1 MSTKIVNEIFAKAR
15 NATYYAF
22 DEEFYTILGGP
33 SPDIEEVALGSKHL
47 YYEGGGWL
55 FDRNE
60 VWMASEILTVISVL
74 NLETYRTTTLDI
86 PALRDTNPV
95 GFDYHDGLVY
105 VACAGNETT
114 PNGALAVYAV
124 DPGTLEVT
132 PILNNFFGLRTL
144 VADDITIVKPNTAEG
159 ATSCTVPGETNIFFT
174 SFSLGSQGFPFTL
187 PETLPNAGWRFS
199 PQPQSLQG
207 AIARADVKS
216 PNGICVDPS
225 GRCLYVTDT
234 DAPQNRGNA
243 IAGGGAQSSGS
254 SAIFRFDLDEDCI
267 PYNKKL
273 IDLVRSYADGL
284 HIDDYGR
291 IWTAEYDGIVVRKRR
306 GKILGVSMHCWTE
319 RLPQWRTLRWPEIN

>member
-1 MSTKIVNEIFAKAR
+1 MDLKCCCRWARCSKTPSQCPPLVSLSQAATPIFYHSHTSAPQPSFGNLTTNWLSTKTVNDTVNENFAKAR
-15 NATYYAF
+15 NATYYTF

-33 SPDIEEVALGSKHL
+33 SPDIEEVASGPKHL

-60 VWMASEILTVISVL
+60 VWMASEIPTVISVL

-132 PILNNFFGLRTL
+132 PILNDFFGLRTL
-144 VADDITIVKPNTAEG
+144 VANDITIVKPNTAEG

-187 PETLPNAGWRFS
+187 PETLPNAVWRFS
-199 PQPQSLQG
+199 PQTQSLRG

-225 GRCLYVTDT
+225 GRYLRYRHRCAAKPWQCNY
-234 DAPQNRGNA
+234 
-243 IAGGGAQSSGS
+243 
-254 SAIFRFDLDEDCI
+254 
-267 PYNKKL
+267 
-273 IDLVRSYADGL
+273 
-284 HIDDYGR
+284 
-291 IWTAEYDGIVVRKRR
+291 RR
-306 GKILGVSMHCWTE
+306 GCTE
-319 RLPQWRTLRWPEIN
+319 FRVLSNLSLRPGRRLYTL